1 MKRDTPPDKQKV
13 SPAEIWDGLTP
24 EQRRPVIR
32 LLVQMALEVFQS
44 QRIVE
49 EGNSRS
55 DNTRQRSGGCDESVD
70 RSE

>member
-1 MKRDTPPDKQKV
+1 MPPDKQKV

-24 EQRRPVIR
+24 EQRSPVIR

-44 QRIVE
+44 ERLAE

-55 DNTRQRSGGCDESVD
+55 DNTTQKRRECDESVD